1 MGAEARL
8 NEVISSIPVGL
19 VTGRGVSAPPAHPN
33 LKPQIAAFLLRVL
46 QMCSRSSTP
55 GGSGAKAVG
64 EVSASAVGE
73 TT

>member
-1 MGAEARL
+1 MW
-8 NEVISSIPVGL
+8 SSSCERRV
-19 VTGRGVSAPPAHPN
+19 VTGQGVGAPLSHPN
-33 LKPQIAAFLLRVL
+33 LKPQIAALLLRVM